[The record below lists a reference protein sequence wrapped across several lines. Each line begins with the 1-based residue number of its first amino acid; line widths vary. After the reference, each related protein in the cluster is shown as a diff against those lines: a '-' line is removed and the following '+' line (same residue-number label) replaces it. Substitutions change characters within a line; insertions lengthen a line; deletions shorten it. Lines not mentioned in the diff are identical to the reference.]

1 MRRKSDEITPPAVRY
16 ASRDGIITRMTPT
29 RFSTIA
35 VVIRRPCVLKPS
47 LVPLLAKGMAA
58 KKMTRTT
65 ICSPKFKVDGN
76 GAGMGV
82 IYW

>member
-1 MRRKSDEITPPAVRY
+1 
-16 ASRDGIITRMTPT
+16 
-29 RFSTIA
+29 
-35 VVIRRPCVLKPS
+35 
-47 LVPLLAKGMAA
+47 LAKGMAA